1 MAKRGDDDEARRFYS
16 NRLLWMQAI
25 LADKAMPERYKLVG
39 ISIVLRINPPSFLSF
54 PEMGTIALD
63 TAVSKNT
70 VIRATKYL
78 EENGW
83 LYVHRYG
90 NKANSTGRASN
101 RYSMQLSP
109 IR

>member
-1 MAKRGDDDEARRFYS
+1 MAKSGEDDEARRFYS

-25 LADKAMPERYKLVG
+25 LADRAMPERYKLVG
-39 ISIVLRINPPSFLSF
+39 ISIVLRINPPSFLSY
-54 PEMGTIALD
+54 PEMATIALD

-78 EENGW
+78 EEKGW

-101 RYSMQLSP
+101 RYSMQLSA